1 MDIFKM
7 AQDIAN
13 KMSDD
18 EKNSIENMDMDK
30 MLSHVTKNVFKMMNG
45 MNGVNGFDEVDEGN
59 IMNVVSN
66 IIGSSIN
73 VEPVGTF
80 SEVSGIPEE
89 LNSKS
94 VKILHPKTRDICFDL
109 NVDLEDFYTG
119 KKKKLNVKRKRVV
132 EIDGKQTVIEEKKK
146 LVIPIEKGMK
156 DEQQIKF
163 QGEADQI
170 PGYEPGDIIINLIEN
185 EHKTYQRD
193 GDNLIIIKNI
203 NLYEI
208 YDLTFDIKHLDS
220 RIIRISKQIGDAL
233 HLNESLRKI
242 TGEGMPVYRSSKN
255 EYGDLFI
262 RFNIVIPKTIEPSK
276 LVILKSIF
284 KEVLDSP
291 SELDELSVKYEVVN
305 KECLLENIS
314 ETDLEEFNSDDT
326 YSETETEDSEESS
339 DSEESENDSESVN
352 SEDIEELTKKL
363 EELSSSSESESES
376 ESG

>member
-1 MDIFKM
+1 M

-66 IIGSSIN
+66 IIGTSIN

-80 SEVSGIPEE
+80 SEVSCISEE

-220 RIIRISKQIGDAL
+220 RIIRISKQTGDAL

-284 KEVLDSP
+284 KEVLGSP
-291 SELDELSVKYEVVN
+291 SELDELSVKYDVVN

-326 YSETETEDSEESS
+326 YSETDSEDSEESS

-352 SEDIEELTKKL
+352 SEDIAELTKKL
-363 EELSSSSESESES
+363 EELSSSSESDSD
-376 ESG
+376 SG

>member
-1 MDIFKM
+1 M
-7 AQDIAN
+7 ANTIAN
-13 KMSDD
+13 NMSDE

-45 MNGVNGFDEVDEGN
+45 MNGINGFDEVNEDN
-59 IMNVVSN
+59 LMNVMSNITSN
-66 IIGSSIN
+66 IININ

-80 SEVSGIPEE
+80 SEVSSISEE
-89 LNSKS
+89 DSNKN
-94 VKILHPKTRDICFDL
+94 VKIIHPKTRDICFDL
-109 NVDLEDFYTG
+109 NVDLEDFYKG

-146 LVIPIEKGMK
+146 LIIPIEKGMK

-185 EHKTYQRD
+185 EHNIYQRD

-220 RIIRISKQIGDAL
+220 RILRISKQPTDAL

-242 TGEGMPVYRSSKN
+242 TGEGMPVYKSSKN

-276 LVILKSIF
+276 LIILKSIF
-284 KEVLDSP
+284 KEV
-291 SELDELSVKYEVVN
+291 DEPTLGIDNLVSNGIVNLEVVN

-314 ETDLEEFNSDDT
+314 ETDLEEFNSDET
-326 YSETETEDSEESS
+326 YSES
-339 DSEESENDSESVN
+339 DSESEDSDSTVSTVDSEYI
-352 SEDIEELTKKL
+352 SELSKKL
-363 EELSSSSESESES
+363 DEITTDSDPDSD
-376 ESG
+376 